1 MGNINMTVSS
11 SFRSI
16 ARDSL
21 SVSLL
26 ALAAMFGSPA
36 PAVAQEEF
44 TIRLTS
50 PVPRGPAHVE
60 AIQWWADEV
69 SKRSGDRIKFQTFY
83 GGALMGALETLPA
96 TRDGRVGGVYM
107 SPNYWPAE
115 LPLWTVDS
123 IPFVTEDPYAM
134 MRAFY
139 DLSKNNESMRKELES
154 AGIKLMFM
162 IPVTPAV
169 SGVRD
174 AVESL
179 SDLDGKRLRVLG
191 YVAKAFQTLGVEP
204 VSIDPG
210 QQYEAIQRGALDGFG
225 SLVFDAIP
233 YFKLHE
239 VAPNLYY
246 TGIGMYASVG
256 VGISLETWNKMPE
269 DLQKIMTEVAEE
281 YMFEREPAALMGYED
296 EACTKLRDA
305 GATVRRASDA
315 EVEAW
320 KAEVGDTIK
329 DAWRQTV
336 LDRGIAPEVVDAFYE
351 DYTATLAKFEA
362 ESKYELGV
370 AKCAGRSG

>member
-1 MGNINMTVSS
+1 MAVSS
-11 SFRSI
+11 SFRFT
-16 ARDSL
+16 ARL
-21 SVSLL
+21 SVAASVL
-26 ALAAMFGSPA
+26 AIAATFGGVA
-36 PAVAQEEF
+36 PAAAQEEF

-69 SKRSGDRIKFQTFY
+69 TKRSADRIKFQTFY
-83 GGALMGALETLPA
+83 GGSLMGALETLPA
-96 TRDGRVGGVYM
+96 TRDGRVGGGYM

-123 IPFVTEDPYAM
+123 IPFMTDDPYAM
-134 MRAFY
+134 MLAFY
-139 DLSKNNESMRKELES
+139 DLSKNNESMRNELEK

-169 SGVRD
+169 SGVR
-174 AVESL
+174 EPIEGL
-179 SDLDGKRLRVLG
+179 GDLDGKRLRVLG
-191 YVAKAFQTLGVEP
+191 YVAKAFQALGIEP

-233 YFKLHE
+233 YFKLNE

-256 VGISLETWNKMPE
+256 VGISLDLWNKMPE

-281 YMFEREPAALMGYED
+281 YMFQREPAALMGYE
-296 EACTKLRDA
+296 EAACTKLLDA
-305 GATVRRASDA
+305 SATVKIAPEA

-320 KAEVGDTIK
+320 KVEIGDTIK
-329 DAWRQTV
+329 DAWRATA
-336 LDRGIAPEVVDAFYE
+336 LERGISAEVVDAFYE
-351 DYTATLAKFEA
+351 DYTATLARYEA